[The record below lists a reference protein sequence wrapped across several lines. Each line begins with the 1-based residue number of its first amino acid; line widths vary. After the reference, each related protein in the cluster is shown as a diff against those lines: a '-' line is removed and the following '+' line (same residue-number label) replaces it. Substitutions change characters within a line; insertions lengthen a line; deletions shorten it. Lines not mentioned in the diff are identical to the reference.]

1 MITDSLTCSAV
12 DPAIEVNGLTKRYD
26 QRTVVDDIAFA
37 VEIGECFG
45 ILGPNG
51 AGKTTT
57 LEMVEGL
64 RHSDGGTVKV
74 LGSHPWPRNKALL
87 RRMGIQLQASAFIE
101 HLSAVEQ
108 LRTVTDL
115 YDVPATRADEVLDQV
130 GLTEAGDQDVD
141 ALSGGQRQRL
151 SIACALVHRPE
162 ILFLDEPS
170 AGLDPAS
177 RRNLWDVIRSARRDD
192 TTVVLTTHHMDEAE
206 QLCDRVAIMD
216 RGKILA
222 VDTPAELVRQLDAP
236 TRLML
241 PPDAMLVEDA
251 RTLDG
256 VDSVEHDTGALT
268 LITRRPAD
276 VLQLLAGLRALDGLQ
291 VRSGTLEDVF
301 ISMTGRQLSSSD
313 ESPT

>member
-1 MITDSLTCSAV
+1 M
-12 DPAIEVNGLTKRYD
+12 
-26 QRTVVDDIAFA
+26 
-37 VEIGECFG
+37 
-45 ILGPNG
+45 
-51 AGKTTT
+51 
-57 LEMVEGL
+57 
-64 RHSDGGTVKV
+64 
-74 LGSHPWPRNKALL
+74 
-87 RRMGIQLQASAFIE
+87 
-101 HLSAVEQ
+101 
-108 LRTVTDL
+108 
-115 YDVPATRADEVLDQV
+115 
-130 GLTEAGDQDVD
+130 
-141 ALSGGQRQRL
+141 
-151 SIACALVHRPE
+151 HRPE

>member
-1 MITDSLTCSAV
+1 M
-12 DPAIEVNGLTKRYD
+12 DPAIEVSGLTKRYD
-26 QRTVVDDIAFA
+26 ERTVVDDVSFT
-37 VEIGECFG
+37 VETGECFG

-57 LEMVEGL
+57 LEMIEGL
-64 RHSDGGTVKV
+64 RHSDGGSVTV
-74 LGSHPWPRNKALL
+74 LGSSPWPRNRSLL
-87 RRMGIQLQASAFIE
+87 ARMGIQLQASAFIE
-101 HLSAVEQ
+101 HLSAIEQ

-115 YDVPATRADEVLDQV
+115 YDVAATRADEVLEQV
-130 GLTEAGDQDVD
+130 GLTEAVSQDVD

-177 RRNLWDVIRSARRDD
+177 RRNLWEVIRSARRDD

-216 RGKILA
+216 RGRILA

-241 PPDAMLVEDA
+241 PPDALVVADA
-251 RTLDG
+251 QALAG
-256 VDSVEHDTGALT
+256 VDSVEQDPGALT
-268 LITRRPAD
+268 LITRHPAD
-276 VLQLLAGLRALDGLQ
+276 VLQLLAELRALDGLQ

-301 ISMTGRQLSSSD
+301 ISMTGRQFSSSD
-313 ESPT
+313 EAPA